1 MALVHRSHHAQK
13 GVIGRAHGGHQH
25 VPRLQ
30 RPKQGAGNGV
40 GAVDELQ
47 ADQGVL
53 RTKQA
58 GIDLVQLVP
67 PQVVVTVPCGS
78 GEIRLRH
85 PVLLEGRQDPPA
97 VGLGDGVNPGELRPQ
112 PLLRLPREGAD
123 PFRYL

>member
-1 MALVHRSHHAQK
+1 M
-13 GVIGRAHGGHQH
+13 
-25 VPRLQ
+25 
-30 RPKQGAGNGV
+30 

-78 GEIRLRH
+78 REIRLRH
-85 PVLLEGRQDPPA
+85 PVLLEGRQHPPA

-112 PLLRLPREGAD
+112 SLLRLPREGAD